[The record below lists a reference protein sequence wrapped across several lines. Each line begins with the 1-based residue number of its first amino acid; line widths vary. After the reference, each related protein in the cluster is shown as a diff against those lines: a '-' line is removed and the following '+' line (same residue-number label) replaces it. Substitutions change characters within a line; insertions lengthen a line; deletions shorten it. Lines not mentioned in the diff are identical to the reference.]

1 MRYPEVKP
9 FGNRQCQGF
18 SLTGSLREYG
28 PKQRKHPMDEWTYP
42 LGVALLGYTV
52 LGLTG
57 FGSALVIVPLLAWHW
72 PLPEVVALTLLMDVP
87 ASVFHSGLNWRRVQ
101 WSELLRLLPG
111 LVLGTV
117 IGLWLAPR
125 LPDRWPLLILGVYV
139 ASVGLNALRPA
150 AARSALAAPAWAYA
164 VGAAVGVVEML
175 FGTAGPV
182 VVAWLSRRV
191 PDVQRLRAST
201 PMIITVA
208 ASTVLS
214 GMALEGRL
222 SEPVLWTRW
231 SVLIV
236 AALLGVALGHRLA
249 SRLPVARLRQ
259 IICSLL
265 VVSGGLLALNALR

>member
-150 AARSALAAPAWAYA
+150 AARSAPAAPAWAYA

-208 ASTVLS
+208 ASTVLT